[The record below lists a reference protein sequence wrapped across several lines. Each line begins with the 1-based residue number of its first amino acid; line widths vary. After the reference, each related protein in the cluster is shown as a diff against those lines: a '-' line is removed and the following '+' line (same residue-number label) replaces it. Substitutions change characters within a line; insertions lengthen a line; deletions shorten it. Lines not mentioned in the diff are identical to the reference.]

1 MLQRRVATAQV
12 TQQGFVLIM
21 IRSLY
26 VASGGLVLWFRMR
39 EIRGSTVRVNIP
51 AASTNGRL
59 GLCVMN
65 DPGRL
70 RPELLYSPRIAA
82 RVAHRALK
90 RTVTVKP

>member
-26 VASGGLVLWFRMR
+26 VKLLRVGLVLWFRMR

-59 GLCVMN
+59 GLCVMS

-70 RPELLYSPRIAA
+70 RPDLLYSPRIAA
-82 RVAHRALK
+82 RVAPAHRAL
-90 RTVTVKP
+90 